1 MTAFEHLV
9 VALAE
14 SVPSRAGGPADS
26 IAVQVTDLRLDLP
39 LEARFD
45 DAGLLATLPRGLL
58 ATGFD
63 HPLDRV
69 RLTFV
74 LGGSAA

>member
-9 VALAE
+9 VALAA
-14 SVPSRAGGPADS
+14 SVPSRAAGPAGTL
-26 IAVQVTDLRLDLP
+26 AVQVTDLRLDLP

-45 DAGLLATLPRGLL
+45 VTGLLATLPRGLL

-63 HPLDRV
+63 RPLDRV